1 MNHNNSKME
10 MEDEWMKKIA
20 LALAVM
26 MMMSILSACA
36 PSSQENAAP
45 PAPTEAPAPNV
56 PSDIPPEQKEVW
68 DKEVDVLV
76 VGSGGAGLSAA
87 VEAADA
93 GAEKVLIIEK
103 LAAMGGV
110 TFLSQGI
117 MSGFET
123 QITKKLDIHCTADQC
138 YEQQMKE
145 TDYAIDPILT
155 RITSDQCGISIDWLI
170 DEIGVPF
177 QEVVDASPVYGPLP
191 LLHHTEGGGQAFKE
205 PFLKALEERNIELL
219 LETKATELIG
229 DEERNVTGAA
239 ASTPDG
245 EIRIKAKA
253 VILCTGGYANNTDL
267 IRRIHPK
274 NDLFNGAGAP
284 GSTGDAM
291 LLASEFGACIVNGD
305 NAQCYIRDYD
315 DVNSKIGGWTIYV
328 GANGERFMD
337 ETLMVTTFNQ
347 AIMQAVNHR
356 MHEDGT
362 DYIWLLNDQAA
373 MDLYKPSRPDGMEY
387 IQADNIEGLAEAM
400 GVEGS
405 ALKATVDRW
414 NQMVEQE
421 ADDDFGRTSRFVKI
435 ETPPFYA
442 VKGKPGAVITYGG
455 VLRNEKSE
463 VVKVNGDIIPGLYVA
478 GEAAAAANAN
488 GWTVSHAITWGRIAG
503 QNAGAYA
510 AGK

>member
-1 MNHNNSKME
+1 M
-10 MEDEWMKKIA
+10 
-20 LALAVM
+20 
-26 MMMSILSACA
+26 
-36 PSSQENAAP
+36 
-45 PAPTEAPAPNV
+45 
-56 PSDIPPEQKEVW
+56 
-68 DKEVDVLV
+68 

-229 DEERNVTGAA
+229 DEERNVTGAVLPHRTGRSA
-239 ASTPDG
+239 QGQGRYP
-245 EIRIKAKA
+245 
-253 VILCTGGYANNTDL
+253 LHGGYANNTDL

-274 NDLFNGAGAP
+274 NDLFNGAARR
-284 GSTGDAM
+284 
-291 LLASEFGACIVNGD
+291 LYWRRHAS
-305 NAQCYIRDYD
+305 R
-315 DVNSKIGGWTIYV
+315 
-328 GANGERFMD
+328 
-337 ETLMVTTFNQ
+337 L
-347 AIMQAVNHR
+347 
-356 MHEDGT
+356 
-362 DYIWLLNDQAA
+362 
-373 MDLYKPSRPDGMEY
+373 
-387 IQADNIEGLAEAM
+387 
-400 GVEGS
+400 
-405 ALKATVDRW
+405 
-414 NQMVEQE
+414 
-421 ADDDFGRTSRFVKI
+421 
-435 ETPPFYA
+435 
-442 VKGKPGAVITYGG
+442 
-455 VLRNEKSE
+455 
-463 VVKVNGDIIPGLYVA
+463 
-478 GEAAAAANAN
+478 
-488 GWTVSHAITWGRIAG
+488 
-503 QNAGAYA
+503 
-510 AGK
+510 